1 MNSKEDSSLDE
12 QPSYNSKYLEATQ
25 TNEKE
30 GLENL
35 HTKVQCQKQQLQ
47 HAFLEKNENKL
58 LSGKRFVGY
67 KIQFPIEFLHKNI
80 MLRRNLRIRFN
91 IVF

>member
-58 LSGKRFVGY
+58 VSGKRFKAIKY
-67 KIQFPIEFLHKNI
+67 FFSIKIFMAQKYNVTQDLF
-80 MLRRNLRIRFN
+80 
-91 IVF
+91 